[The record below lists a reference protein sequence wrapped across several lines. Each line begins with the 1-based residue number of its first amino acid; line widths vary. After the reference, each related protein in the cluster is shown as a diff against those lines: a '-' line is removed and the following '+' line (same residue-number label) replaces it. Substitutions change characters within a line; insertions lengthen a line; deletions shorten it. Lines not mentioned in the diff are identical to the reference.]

1 MRIYLL
7 VNNST
12 SVSDTTPAKIFT
24 KKEEAIKELFDY
36 EQKSVFK
43 QIVLYEYVLDN
54 GSATYPSFFYRVKRE
69 YKSIVEGLEQFPVNH
84 KEFRKNHPFI
94 FDKFESFQEPTNG
107 VTRYV

>member
-54 GSATYPSFFYRVKRE
+54 GSATYPSFLYRVKRE
-69 YKSIVEGLEQFPVNH
+69 YKSIVEGIEQ
-84 KEFRKNHPFI
+84 FRKNHPCM
-94 FDKFESFQEPTNG
+94 FDTFESFQEPTNV
-107 VTRYV
+107 VTRYVGY